1 MGYALRRIRLRG
13 GNLAVESVATLP
25 WNDRQLC
32 DGISGNFAV
41 ESMATFAWNQW
52 QLWCGIGGNF
62 RAEYATGFALAALDT
77 CFDAMCGFGHPGQCP
92 LRRLRCSIGQI
103 IIHLHHLLVVAVP
116 GADHHQQFLIALLT
130 PMGPR
135 HHTSCDH
142 LDHQWPFGA
151 IAHVD
156 PLPGLLVEPLAP
168 HRHAVPRPL
177 VG

>member
-62 RAEYATGFALAALDT
+62 RAEYAS
-77 CFDAMCGFGHPGQCP
+77 
-92 LRRLRCSIGQI
+92 RK
-103 IIHLHHLLVVAVP
+103 
-116 GADHHQQFLIALLT
+116 
-130 PMGPR
+130 
-135 HHTSCDH
+135 TS
-142 LDHQWPFGA
+142 G
-151 IAHVD
+151 VD
-156 PLPGLLVEPLAP
+156 GLLNGFSGHCSHPTGYGPVIK
-168 HRHAVPRPL
+168 RRKR
-177 VG
+177 

>member
-62 RAEYATGFALAALDT
+62 RAEYAAI
-77 CFDAMCGFGHPGQCP
+77 PV
-92 LRRLRCSIGQI
+92 
-103 IIHLHHLLVVAVP
+103 LHYL
-116 GADHHQQFLIALLT
+116 
-130 PMGPR
+130 
-135 HHTSCDH
+135 
-142 LDHQWPFGA
+142 
-151 IAHVD
+151 
-156 PLPGLLVEPLAP
+156 
-168 HRHAVPRPL
+168 
-177 VG
+177 